1 MAMTKQEKL
10 DRKAEQ
16 KYEQTHQRR
25 YRMTTSD
32 WIFEILNNEYFLSF
46 KGL

>member
-32 WIFEILNNEYFLSF
+32 RIFEILNHAFFIIFTVL
-46 KGL
+46 